1 MSLLVLSS
9 SSSPTRTP
17 SILAVQISE
26 KLTKTIYPLWSAH
39 VLPAIHAAQLKGL
52 LTDDEEPPEKSFKVT
67 KEDKTEVQQ
76 PNPAY
81 AARVGRD
88 QAILGYLLSSLTRKT
103 LMHVSL
109 LESICV
115 VL

>member
-1 MSLLVLSS
+1 
-9 SSSPTRTP
+9 
-17 SILAVQISE
+17 
-26 KLTKTIYPLWSAH
+26 
-39 VLPAIHAAQLKGL
+39 L

-76 PNPAY
+76 LNSAY
-81 AARVGRD
+81 AARVARD